1 MIKSKF
7 IKILIF
13 ILVVINLSGCYTRQI
28 LFAIGNNKD
37 WDVYDVVSGIDGVY
51 HVNVEPKNNDLI
63 GIGISG
69 LNQNKKKET
78 CEDLFYI
85 DFNILI
91 YYSAYAP
98 LGNMHF
104 ILK

>member
-51 HVNVEPKNNDLI
+51 HIVAKSSINN
-63 GIGISG
+63 G
-69 LNQNKKKET
+69 
-78 CEDLFYI
+78 YI
-85 DFNILI
+85 IML
-91 YYSAYAP
+91 
-98 LGNMHF
+98 M
-104 ILK
+104 